1 MSELA
6 SNAVSGNDKQAFS
19 DFRKLTALGIAMT
32 AGETAGAAAAMI
44 ADKAV
49 FQKTVEVAVGKGIMR
64 ADEAV
69 EAMIDR
75 TASHMAVGIRIAAAK
90 ALTVGCVA
98 AGTWLGGLIG
108 QPVIGAAIG
117 SKIAAVLNAPVMEL
131 VEKGVEK
138 IKEVAKTGWQ
148 KVKAGVTSVLNKVSN
163 WLFG

>member
-1 MSELA
+1 MSDIA
-6 SNAVSGNDKQAFS
+6 NNAVNGNDKKSFS
-19 DFRKLTALGIAMT
+19 NFRKITALGIAMT
-32 AGETAGAAAAMI
+32 SGATAGAAAAMI

-49 FQKTVEVAVGKGIMR
+49 FQKTVEVAVGKGMMR

-69 EAMIDR
+69 DAMIDR
-75 TASHMAVGIRIAAAK
+75 TASHMAVGIRAAAAK

-108 QPVIGAAIG
+108 QPVIGAAVG
-117 SKIAAVLNAPVMEL
+117 KKIADVLNAPVMEL

-148 KVKAGVTSVLNKVSN
+148 KVKAGVTSVFNKVSN

>member
-1 MSELA
+1 MSDLA
-6 SNAVSGNDKQAFS
+6 NNAVSGNDKQAFS
-19 DFRKLTALGIAMT
+19 NFRKLTALGIALDPT
-32 AGETAGAAAAMI
+32 GIAGQAAAML

-49 FQKTVEVAVGKGIMR
+49 FQKSVEVAVGKGIMR

-75 TASHMAVGIRIAAAK
+75 TASHAAVGIRAAAAK

-117 SKIAAVLNAPVMEL
+117 NKVAAVLNAPVMEL
-131 VEKGVEK
+131 VDKGVEK
-138 IKEVAKTGWQ
+138 IKEVVKNGWQ
-148 KVKAGVTSVLNKVSN
+148 KVKAGVTSVFNKVSSL
-163 WLFG
+163 LFG

>member
-1 MSELA
+1 MSALA
-6 SNAVSGNDKQAFS
+6 NNAVSGNDKQSFT
-19 DFRKLTALGIAMT
+19 DFRKLTALSVALSPGCIAGRT
-32 AGETAGAAAAMI
+32 AAMI

-69 EAMIDR
+69 DAMIDR
-75 TASHMAVGIRIAAAK
+75 TASHMAVGIRAAAAK

-138 IKEVAKTGWQ
+138 IKEVAKSGWQ

>member
-1 MSELA
+1 MSDLVN
-6 SNAVSGNDKQAFS
+6 NAVSGNDKQAFS
-19 DFRKLTALGIAMT
+19 DFRKITALGIAMT
-32 AGETAGAAAAMI
+32 SGAIAGTAAAMI

-49 FQKTVEVAVGKGIMR
+49 FQKSMEVAVGKGLMR

-75 TASHMAVGIRIAAAK
+75 TASHAAVGIRAAASK
-90 ALTVGCVA
+90 ALTIGCVA

-117 SKIAAVLNAPVMEL
+117 NKIAAVLNAPVMEL
-131 VEKGVEK
+131 VDKGIEK

-148 KVKAGVTSVLNKVSN
+148 KIKSGVTSVFNKVTN

>member
-1 MSELA
+1 
-6 SNAVSGNDKQAFS
+6 
-19 DFRKLTALGIAMT
+19 
-32 AGETAGAAAAMI
+32 
-44 ADKAV
+44 
-49 FQKTVEVAVGKGIMR
+49 MR

-75 TASHMAVGIRIAAAK
+75 TASHAAVGIRAAAAK

-117 SKIAAVLNAPVMEL
+117 NRVAAVLNAPVMEL
-131 VEKGVEK
+131 VDKGVEK
-138 IKEVAKTGWQ
+138 IKEVVKNGWQ
-148 KVKAGVTSVLNKVSN
+148 KVKAGVTSVFNKVSN

>member
-6 SNAVSGNDKQAFS
+6 NNAVSGNDKQAFS
-19 DFRKLTALGIAMT
+19 NFRKLTALGIALDST
-32 AGETAGAAAAMI
+32 GIAGQAAAML

-49 FQKTVEVAVGKGIMR
+49 FQKTVEVAVGKGMMR

-69 EAMIDR
+69 DAMIDR
-75 TASHMAVGIRIAAAK
+75 TASHMAVGIRAAAAK

-108 QPVIGAAIG
+108 QPVIGAAVG
-117 SKIAAVLNAPVMEL
+117 KKIADVLNAPVMEL

-138 IKEVAKTGWQ
+138 IKEVAKSGWQ
-148 KVKAGVTSVLNKVSN
+148 KVKAGVTSVFNKVSS

>member
-1 MSELA
+1 MSDLA
-6 SNAVSGNDKQAFS
+6 NNAVSGNDKQSFS
-19 DFRKLTALGIAMT
+19 DFRKLTALGITMTSGAT
-32 AGETAGAAAAMI
+32 AGTAAAMI

-49 FQKTVEVAVGKGIMR
+49 FQKSIEVAVGKGLVC

-75 TASHMAVGIRIAAAK
+75 TASHAAVGIRAATAK

-108 QPVIGAAIG
+108 QPVIGATVG
-117 SKIAAVLNAPVMEL
+117 KKIADVLNAPVMEL
-131 VEKGVEK
+131 VDKGIEK

-148 KVKAGVTSVLNKVSN
+148 KVKAGITSVFNKSIN
-163 WLFG
+163 WLWG

>member
-1 MSELA
+1 MSDLA
-6 SNAVSGNDKQAFS
+6 NNAVNGNDKKSFS
-19 DFRKLTALGIAMT
+19 DFRKITALGIAMT
-32 AGETAGAAAAMI
+32 SGATAGAAAAMI

-75 TASHMAVGIRIAAAK
+75 TASHAAVGIRAAAAK

-108 QPVIGAAIG
+108 QPVIGAAVG
-117 SKIAAVLNAPVMEL
+117 KKIADLLNAPIMEL
-131 VEKGVEK
+131 VQKGVEK
-138 IKEVAKTGWQ
+138 VKEVAKSGWE
-148 KVKAGVTSVLNKVSN
+148 KVKAGAKAVLN

>member
-1 MSELA
+1 MSDIA
-6 SNAVSGNDKQAFS
+6 NNAVNGNDKKSFS
-19 DFRKLTALGIAMT
+19 DFRKITALGIAMT
-32 AGETAGAAAAMI
+32 SGATAGAAAAMI

-75 TASHMAVGIRIAAAK
+75 TASHMAVGIRAAAAK

-108 QPVIGAAIG
+108 QPVIGAAVG
-117 SKIAAVLNAPVMEL
+117 KKIADVLNAPVLEL

-138 IKEVAKTGWQ
+138 VKEVAKSGWE
-148 KVKAGVTSVLNKVSN
+148 KVKAGAKAVWNF
-163 WLFG
+163 LFG

>member
-1 MSELA
+1 MSDLA
-6 SNAVSGNDKQAFS
+6 NNAVSGNDKQAFF

-75 TASHMAVGIRIAAAK
+75 TVRAAFRRPSW
-90 ALTVGCVA
+90 ALRRA
-98 AGTWLGGLIG
+98 AQGG
-108 QPVIGAAIG
+108 QPAH
-117 SKIAAVLNAPVMEL
+117 LFHNRMCY
-131 VEKGVEK
+131 
-138 IKEVAKTGWQ
+138 
-148 KVKAGVTSVLNKVSN
+148 TSVRAT
-163 WLFG
+163 G

>member
-1 MSELA
+1 MSDIA
-6 SNAVSGNDKQAFS
+6 NNAVSGNDKQAFS
-19 DFRKLTALGIAMT
+19 DFRKITALGIAMT
-32 AGETAGAAAAMI
+32 SGATAGAAAAMI

-49 FQKTVEVAVGKGIMR
+49 FQKTVEVAVGKGMMR

-75 TASHMAVGIRIAAAK
+75 TASHMAVGIRAAAAK
-90 ALTVGCVA
+90 ALAVGCVA

-108 QPVIGAAIG
+108 QPVIGAAVG
-117 SKIAAVLNAPVMEL
+117 KKIADVLNAPVLEL

-138 IKEVAKTGWQ
+138 IKEVAKSGWQ
-148 KVKAGVTSVLNKVSN
+148 KVKARVTSVFNKLSN

>member
-1 MSELA
+1 MSDIA
-6 SNAVSGNDKQAFS
+6 NNAVSGNDKQAFS
-19 DFRKLTALGIAMT
+19 DFRKITALGIAMT
-32 AGETAGAAAAMI
+32 SGATAGAAAAMI

-49 FQKTVEVAVGKGIMR
+49 FQKTVEVAVGKGMMR

-75 TASHMAVGIRIAAAK
+75 TASHMVVGIRAAAAK

-108 QPVIGAAIG
+108 QPVIGAAVG
-117 SKIAAVLNAPVMEL
+117 KKIADVLNVPVMEL

-138 IKEVAKTGWQ
+138 IKEVAKSGWQ